1 MQNFRESGPEHT
13 VKNINTLS
21 TQSRDKSQHNEI
33 ILWYYLFHRNV
44 EGQEPLLEMLHMPK
58 ITGAHLKSTD
68 IQYIAGAIYT
78 IIWNGLKG
86 KKSGHQLLTFGAP
99 QSSKQ
104 PRVGLCL

>member
-1 MQNFRESGPEHT
+1 MNVETNRTRRPIHPSLHPTMQNFRESGPEHT

-78 IIWNGLKG
+78 II
-86 KKSGHQLLTFGAP
+86 
-99 QSSKQ
+99 
-104 PRVGLCL
+104 